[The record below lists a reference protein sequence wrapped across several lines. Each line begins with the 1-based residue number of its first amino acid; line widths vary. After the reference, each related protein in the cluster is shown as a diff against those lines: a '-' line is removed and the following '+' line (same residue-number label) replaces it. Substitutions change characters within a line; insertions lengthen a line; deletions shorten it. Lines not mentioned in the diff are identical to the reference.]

1 MSSAARFAHEILAYF
16 LPQEDAESSKPRSVG
31 RFGII
36 QGETYTSPVTA
47 PSKRSFSKLVKEPTD
62 HSESNYFR
70 TLFFLTISLVPVYDL
85 TDGHFDP
92 KHDFLN
98 VDNVRNE
105 VPGIE
110 VPTTEP
116 VVVTFYVSKWKKI
129 GMTEMNFDFNLQ
141 WVGLLSTDVPPQ
153 W

>member
-1 MSSAARFAHEILAYF
+1 M
-16 LPQEDAESSKPRSVG
+16 
-31 RFGII
+31 
-36 QGETYTSPVTA
+36 
-47 PSKRSFSKLVKEPTD
+47 
-62 HSESNYFR
+62 
-70 TLFFLTISLVPVYDL
+70 YDL